1 MKSALWVLIVIVLGL
16 LLNGCAVPGG
26 NRADSGAGGIQ
37 EDAPSDSELASAVE
51 TALQQDEKLS
61 AAEIGVTVDQGV
73 VTLSGSVPNAPAFN
87 RAISVARRVTGV
99 KYVIAPSLRYT
110 R

>member
-1 MKSALWVLIVIVLGL
+1 MKSALWVLIVIILGL
-16 LLNGCAVPGG
+16 LGGCAVPGG
-26 NRADSGAGGIQ
+26 DRADSEAGGIQ
-37 EDAPSDSELASAVE
+37 ENAPSDSQLVSAVE

-61 AAEIGVTVDQGV
+61 AAEIDVTVDQGV
-73 VTLSGSVPNAPAFN
+73 VTLSGSVPSAPAFN